1 MILQTIV
8 LLETLETLC
17 KVTCL
22 MHLLNGKIVEMRIV
36 GLFVDT

>member
-8 LLETLETLC
+8 LLETLC

-22 MHLLNGKIVEMRIV
+22 MHLLNGKIVEMRKV